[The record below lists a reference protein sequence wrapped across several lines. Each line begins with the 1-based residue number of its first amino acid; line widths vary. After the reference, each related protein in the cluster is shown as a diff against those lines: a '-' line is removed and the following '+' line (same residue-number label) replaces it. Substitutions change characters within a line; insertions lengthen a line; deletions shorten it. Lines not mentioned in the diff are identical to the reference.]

1 MKKTSDLPHL
11 LCIVF
16 TLGEISTTANYYHSK
31 EGGGG
36 CLQNGAKLCRCNE
49 NPPISAGTNTGILQ
63 QSGMDQWA
71 MEQGQNTISDRAI
84 WKRHVEI

>member
-1 MKKTSDLPHL
+1 MYRVHPGRDFYYGQLLP
-11 LCIVF
+11 F
-16 TLGEISTTANYYHSK
+16 ER
-31 EGGGG
+31 GGGG